1 MKDAPEALVSA
12 MRDIGRA
19 AHMELNRD
27 DFKRTPGLRNC
38 NSIIILLVTCDCA
51 GIPTCFAGRSNWHG
65 PLLLHVFNVDRHFK
79 L

>member
-27 DFKRTPGLRNC
+27 DFMGTAGLRNC
-38 NSIIILLVTCDCA
+38 NPIIILLITS
-51 GIPTCFAGRSNWHG
+51 SNREG
-65 PLLLHVFNVDRHFK
+65 T
-79 L
+79 